1 MPPRG
6 KRPSFFSWLLTRLC
20 VRLLCRGK
28 GDAVRIS
35 CEPDLGKVPNVICPC
50 LYLTCV
56 VFSVFLPGSL
66 PFLNLLYLLLF
77 SERIPPSFSLFS
89 CFSRIKIIPHFLSL
103 SHLRSKC
110 FLFLISYYLYISI
123 IYYYLYIY
131 YIFTRG
137 KLYSYPL
144 PLMY

>member
-1 MPPRG
+1 MPPCSE
-6 KRPSFFSWLLTRLC
+6 RPSFFAWLLTRLC

-35 CEPDLGKVPNVICPC
+35 CEPYLGKVPNVICPC
-50 LYLTCV
+50 LDLTSL
-56 VFSVFLPGSL
+56 VFSVFLSGSL

-89 CFSRIKIIPHFLSL
+89 CFFRIKIIPHFLSL
-103 SHLRSKC
+103 SGWLRHL

-131 YIFTRG
+131 YIFTGG
-137 KLYSYPL
+137 KLYSYLL
-144 PLMY
+144 PLV

>member
-1 MPPRG
+1 MPPCG
-6 KRPSFFSWLLTRLC
+6 KRPSFFAWLLTRLC

-35 CEPDLGKVPNVICPC
+35 CQPDLGKVPNVICPC
-50 LYLTCV
+50 FNLTSI
-56 VFSVFLPGSL
+56 VFSVFLPL
-66 PFLNLLYLLLF
+66 PFPFLDVLGLLF
-77 SERIPPSFSLFS
+77 IRQCIPPSFSLLS

-103 SHLRSKC
+103 SGWLRHL

-131 YIFTRG
+131 YIFTGG
-137 KLYSYPL
+137 KLYSYLL
-144 PLMY
+144 PLV